1 MKINDLYK
9 LSDGENIQ
17 VKEYPLQNGLKGL
30 YKDKKIIIRRGM
42 TGVEVKC
49 ILAEELGHHFCTYGD
64 IIDQSDI
71 QNRKQ
76 ERIARKWAY
85 KKLLPIEMI
94 KEAVDQGAESL
105 YEMADYMEVTED
117 FLKEALEYYFTT
129 NHLTEEKSNGTES

>member
-42 TGVEVKC
+42 SGVEVKC

-85 KKLLPIEMI
+85 KKLLPI
-94 KEAVDQGAESL
+94 
-105 YEMADYMEVTED
+105 
-117 FLKEALEYYFTT
+117 
-129 NHLTEEKSNGTES
+129 